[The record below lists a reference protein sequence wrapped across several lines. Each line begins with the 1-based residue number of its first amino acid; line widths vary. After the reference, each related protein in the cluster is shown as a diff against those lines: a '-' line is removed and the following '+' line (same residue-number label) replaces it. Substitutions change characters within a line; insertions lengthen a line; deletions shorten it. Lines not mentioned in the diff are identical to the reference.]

1 MDMKIPRIEISLA
14 DHIRKFY
21 FILCNSRVW
30 TKTWAS
36 ACWKQFQHFLVAW
49 CLRSSIKALSFT
61 IDYISKIYFFSFES
75 SIDESTFCIICG
87 FIRDSSWMTIAFIKK
102 TDTKSAQT
110 RVEHKFMERQNIT
123 QADLKL
129 KLRQIQDVCKRNHTS
144 INFK

>member
-1 MDMKIPRIEISLA
+1 
-14 DHIRKFY
+14 
-21 FILCNSRVW
+21 
-30 TKTWAS
+30 
-36 ACWKQFQHFLVAW
+36 
-49 CLRSSIKALSFT
+49 
-61 IDYISKIYFFSFES
+61 
-75 SIDESTFCIICG
+75 
-87 FIRDSSWMTIAFIKK
+87 MTIALIKK